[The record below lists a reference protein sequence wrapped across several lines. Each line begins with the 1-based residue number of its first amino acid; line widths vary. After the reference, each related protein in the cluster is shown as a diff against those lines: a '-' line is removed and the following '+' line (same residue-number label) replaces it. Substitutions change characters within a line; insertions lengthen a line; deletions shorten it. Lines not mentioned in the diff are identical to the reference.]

1 MVNKNADTNAYLSR
15 GYPGMDLRWPASA
28 IWRPGEPTVSRI
40 GLADLRDAVA
50 KGIDDFKAIP
60 SHAIFLII
68 IYPIVGLIL
77 FRLTFG
83 YDMLPL
89 IFPLIA
95 GFALIGPVASLGL
108 YELSRR
114 REKGLDASAWHALD
128 VLRSPSIGAI
138 ARLGL
143 LLLVIFFTWLVV
155 AQAMYVGIFGNWVPA
170 SLEEFAHRVLATP
183 AGWHLII
190 VGNGSGFLFAV
201 LVLVISVVSFPMLVD
216 RNVGAATAVRTSVR
230 AVLANPMTMAM
241 WGLFVAAALVIG
253 SLPLLFGL
261 AIVLPILGHSTW
273 HLYRKVVSAD
283 EVI

>member
-1 MVNKNADTNAYLSR
+1 M
-15 GYPGMDLRWPASA
+15 
-28 IWRPGEPTVSRI
+28 
-40 GLADLRDAVA
+40 ADLRDAVA

-114 REKGLDASAWHALD
+114 REKGLDASAWHAFD

-170 SLEEFAHRVLATP
+170 SLEEFAHRVLTTP
-183 AGWHLII
+183 AGWQLII
-190 VGNGSGFLFAV
+190 VGNVCGFLFAV

>member
-1 MVNKNADTNAYLSR
+1 MVNENAVGT
-15 GYPGMDLRWPASA
+15 DLRWPASA

-83 YDMLPL
+83 YDRLPL

-114 REKGLDASAWHALD
+114 REKGLDASAWHAFD

-170 SLEEFAHRVLATP
+170 SIEEFAHRVLTTP
-183 AGWHLII
+183 AGWQLII
-190 VGNGSGFLFAV
+190 VGNVCGFLFAV

>member
-1 MVNKNADTNAYLSR
+1 MVNDENAVGT
-15 GYPGMDLRWPASA
+15 DLRWPASA

-95 GFALIGPVASLGL
+95 GFALIGPVASIGL

-114 REKGLDASAWHALD
+114 REKGLDASAWHAFD

-155 AQAMYVGIFGNWVPA
+155 AQAMYVGIFGHWVPA
-170 SLEEFAHRVLATP
+170 SLEEFAHRVLTTP
-183 AGWHLII
+183 AGWQLII
-190 VGNGSGFLFAV
+190 VGNVCGFLFAV

-230 AVLANPMTMAM
+230 AVLANPMTMAI

>member
-1 MVNKNADTNAYLSR
+1 MANQNADTDAYLSR
-15 GYPGMDLRWPASA
+15 GQGTDLRWPASA

-68 IYPIVGLIL
+68 VYPIVGLIL

-83 YDMLPL
+83 YDVLPL

-114 REKGLDASAWHALD
+114 REKGLDASAWHAFD

-143 LLLVIFFTWLVV
+143 LLLVIFITWLVV
-155 AQAMYVGIFGNWVPA
+155 AQAMYVGIFGKWVPA
-170 SLEEFAHRVLATP
+170 SIGEFAHRVLTTP
-183 AGWHLII
+183 AGWQLII
-190 VGNGSGFLFAV
+190 VGNVCGFLFAV

-216 RNVGAATAVRTSVR
+216 RNVGAATAVRTSIR

-273 HLYRKVVSAD
+273 HLCRKVVAS
-283 EVI
+283 

>member
-1 MVNKNADTNAYLSR
+1 VVNKNADTNAYLSR
-15 GYPGMDLRWPASA
+15 GHPGMDLRWPASA